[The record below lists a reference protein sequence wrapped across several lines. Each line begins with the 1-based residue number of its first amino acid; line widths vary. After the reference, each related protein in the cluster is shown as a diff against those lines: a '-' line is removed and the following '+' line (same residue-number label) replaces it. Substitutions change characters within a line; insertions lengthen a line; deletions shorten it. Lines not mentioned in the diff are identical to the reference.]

1 MDWQNIW
8 SWLADQQNRE
18 ILKFIGGGL
27 AGIVVAGWALYQYF
41 HPRPPPEAPKLPDS
55 NRRTQNLATAGMP
68 VEPALPPIVANNTP
82 IVPVDVAA
90 LRTAYLQA
98 MVGEWSTLPLEVL
111 DPKAS
116 AVDTAARRLTL
127 EQVYISL
134 DTTTQRPE
142 KLKRKKEAWEQEPPL
157 SAVEVLCHA
166 DRQHLVLLGQPGSGK
181 STFGRYLCLTLAQ
194 ALLNPGT
201 MKLAEQIPG
210 WTGPAMLPVF
220 VPLRQFAESLVKSS
234 STSLA
239 LSLTDFIRRWVD
251 EREHNFGGLLLQVL
265 RDQEGLVIFDGLD
278 EVAGE
283 LRLRVKQALLDFAA
297 RHDRCRILL
306 TCRVHSYRQD
316 RAWQLPWED
325 HTLAEFSPDKIGEFI
340 EAWYNALARLNP
352 QSPIDY
358 GGKKRTLK
366 LALERTDPR
375 RLWELAGTPLLLTI
389 MAIVH
394 TYKELPD
401 SRVGVYRECV
411 DLLLMRWQG
420 ARVGNVQ
427 RPPLLDALLP
437 HGVTVQKLY
446 QGLREM
452 AYEAHKSGDQA
463 RGSGGRALVSDVI
476 VMGAM
481 NKWLGEE
488 GAKVFLDYCRHA
500 NGLLLTERVVERE
513 EGITEALYVFPHLSF
528 EEYLAALYLLQQPA
542 AGMEEAVERTGDA
555 AWWDVIRFYGEYLC
569 HDEQGANRYQAK
581 ELVEK
586 LCPAQVPL
594 EDQGWRR
601 VRLAGAL
608 LPGWKREVPKEDHD
622 DKLQERVVSRLV
634 DLLQTPSALRQD
646 QPARAS
652 AGCDLAILG
661 DPRPG
666 VVRPGVD
673 GLPDFQW
680 IRIPGTATVRE
691 SRRFPNFTGL
701 RLGKGAKP
709 DPEAQHNENW
719 PALVEPLELQEFEL
733 TVYPVTVAQF
743 RPFIEQGGHREDRY
757 WSKTGLEYRG
767 EAPWHWDDPTW
778 TLANHPVIGVS
789 WYEAEAYCNWLNER
803 LPPDQAVRLPT
814 EAEWEWAARGPEGRR
829 YPWGD
834 EWESWRC
841 NSSES
846 GINRTSVVGCFPGS
860 AENYWWKAILPDS
873 GAVHDLAGNVWEWT
887 ASEYAEDYSG
897 ANQSVLNTNSG
908 SPCVLRGGSWFS
920 GPGGL
925 RGAARH
931 RLYPHS
937 WSGDLGFR
945 LART

>member
-1 MDWQNIW
+1 MDWLMIALDWLKKPENLAVLGVIGTVIAAIW
-8 SWLADQQNRE
+8 QVYLHYDAKKTKAREQAQQSKR
-18 ILKFIGGGL
+18 
-27 AGIVVAGWALYQYF
+27 AA
-41 HPRPPPEAPKLPDS
+41 DS
-55 NRRTQNLATAGMP
+55 N
-68 VEPALPPIVANNTP
+68 
-82 IVPVDVAA
+82 PVDAAA
-90 LRTAYLQA
+90 LRTAYLKA
-98 MVGEWSTLPLEVL
+98 MAGEWSTLPLEVL
-111 DPKAS
+111 DPKTS

-134 DTTTQRPE
+134 DTTTQRPD
-142 KLKRKKEAWEQEPPL
+142 KLKRKKESWEQEPPL
-157 SAVEVLCHA
+157 SAVETLCHA
-166 DRQHLVLLGQPGSGK
+166 DRQHIVLLGQPGSGK

-194 ALLNPGT
+194 TFLDPGAV
-201 MKLAEQIPG
+201 KLAEQAPG
-210 WTGPAMLPVF
+210 WTGPALLPVF
-220 VPLRQFAESLVKSS
+220 VPLRQFAESLAKRNDA
-234 STSLA
+234 SLA
-239 LSLTDFIRRWVD
+239 LPMTDFIRRWVD
-251 EREHNFGGLLLQVL
+251 EREQNFGELLLQAL
-265 RDQEGLVIFDGLD
+265 RDQGGLVIFDGLD
-278 EVAGE
+278 EVASE
-283 LRLRVKQALLDFAA
+283 LRLQVKQALLDFAA
-297 RHDRCRILL
+297 RHGRCRIML

-325 HTLAEFSPDKIGEFI
+325 HTLAEFSRDKIVEFI
-340 EAWYNALARLNP
+340 DAWYNALVKLNP

-358 GGKKRTLK
+358 AGKKRTLK
-366 LALERTDPR
+366 TALERTDPR

-411 DLLLMRWQG
+411 DLLLLRWQG

-437 HGVTVQKLY
+437 YDVTVQRLY

-488 GAKVFLDYCRHA
+488 GARVFLDYCRSA

-581 ELVEK
+581 ELLEK
-586 LCPAQVPL
+586 LCPAHAPP
-594 EDQGWRR
+594 DDRGWRR

-608 LPGWKREVPKEDHD
+608 LPGWKREVPKKDHD
-622 DKLQERVVSRLV
+622 AKLQERVVSRLV
-634 DLLQTPSALRQD
+634 DLLQTLPALQQD

-661 DPRPG
+661 DPRPS
-666 VVRPGVD
+666 VVKSRSD

-680 IRIPGTATVRE
+680 VRIPGTAAVRT
-691 SRRFPNFTGL
+691 SGRFPNFTGL
-701 RLGKGAKP
+701 RLGNGARP
-709 DPEAQHNENW
+709 DSEAFDNENW
-719 PALVEPLELQEFEL
+719 PASAEPLELQDFEL
-733 TVYPVTVAQF
+733 AVYPVTVAQF
-743 RPFIEQGGHREDRY
+743 RPFVAQGYREDRW
-757 WSKTGLEYRG
+757 WSEVGRRNRG
-767 EAPWHWDDPTW
+767 NRTQPYLWDDPVW
-778 TLANHPVIGVS
+778 TLDNHPVVGVI
-789 WYEAEAYCNWLNER
+789 WYEAEAYCNWLNEQLH
-803 LPPDQAVRLPT
+803 LPSGTIRLPT
-814 EAEWEWAARGPEGRR
+814 EAEWEWTARGPEGRR

-834 EWESWRC
+834 KWEIWRC

-846 GINRTSVVGCFPGS
+846 GINRTSAVGCFPGG
-860 AENYWWKAILPDS
+860 AADWWQVIQPDS
-873 GAVHDLAGNVWEWT
+873 ELVHDLAGNVWEWT
-887 ASEYAEDYSG
+887 ASEYSKDYSK
-897 ANQSVLNTNSG
+897 AHQSVLRTDHPVDR
-908 SPCVLRGGSWFS
+908 PCVLRGGSWFLVPQ
-920 GPGGL
+920 GV
-925 RGAARH
+925 RGAARVWSV
-931 RLYPHS
+931 PHTRNEF
-937 WSGDLGFR
+937 LGFSPGQD
-945 LART
+945 LTL